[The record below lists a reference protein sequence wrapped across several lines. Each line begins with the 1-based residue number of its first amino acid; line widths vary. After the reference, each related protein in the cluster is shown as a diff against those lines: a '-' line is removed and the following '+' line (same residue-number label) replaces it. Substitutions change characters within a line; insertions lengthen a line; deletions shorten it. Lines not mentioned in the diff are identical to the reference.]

1 MTATIALAFIHHAA
15 AFLVFAA
22 LMVELVLLRNELTVA
37 SARSVL
43 RMDAVYGVAAIVLVV
58 AGLLRVFYTE
68 KGAAYYFASGT
79 FIAKLAL
86 FIIVGLVSI
95 YPTMKFLGWRPA
107 LRAQRVP
114 AFEPSTRRTVRMLV
128 HIELTL
134 LVVILLLAPMM
145 ARGIGY
151 FG

>member
-1 MTATIALAFIHHAA
+1 MIGTIALAFFHHLA
-15 AFLVFAA
+15 AFVVFAT
-22 LMVELVLLRNELTVA
+22 LTTELVLLRGELTPPT
-37 SARSVL
+37 ARTIV
-43 RMDAVYGVAAIVLVV
+43 RMDAAYGIAATALLV

-86 FIIVGLVSI
+86 FVVVGLLSI
-95 YPTMKFLGWRPA
+95 YPTIKFLGWRAA
-107 LRAQRVP
+107 LRTGQTP
-114 AFEPSTRRTVRMLV
+114 AFEPAARKAVRMLV
-128 HIELTL
+128 HLELTL

-151 FG
+151 LG